1 MTPSA
6 VLATLLILAVGA
18 SSAFNKTKSAASTIK
33 AAVAYTSKP
42 TTSRYGS
49 STIPRHHIGNTNY
62 YYMDSSLYCS
72 TGASSARTVSFDSG
86 DDDAYVKAWTYSR
99 YTLPPTG
106 SCSYTFS
113 SSSTDEL
120 KFRFSNLQINDCSVK
135 VKVYEQSIAF
145 GTPDVST
152 YSLQLISTILYV
164 WW

>member
-1 MTPSA
+1 MALSA
-6 VLATLLILAVGA
+6 TLATFLLITVSTVFATN
-18 SSAFNKTKSAASTIK
+18 STKSAATTLK
-33 AAVAYTSKP
+33 AAAYSSSY
-42 TTSRYGS
+42 TTSRY
-49 STIPRHHIGNTNY
+49 STTPRHHIGHTYY

-72 TGASSARTVSFDSG
+72 TGASSVRTVSFDSG

-113 SSSTDEL
+113 SSLTDDL
-120 KFRFSNLQINDCSVK
+120 KFRFNSLQISDCSVK
-135 VKVYEQSIAF
+135 VKVFKKYTAT